1 MRVRIPIISLAMI
14 LAVGACGEP
23 QPVANEA
30 NAAARGAPV
39 ANKPVSSP
47 AGGPPRDQAPAPAAA
62 PAPAEAPPAA
72 APAVRIPAALQGRW
86 GLSPADCTSALGDAK
101 GLLVINGSEL
111 RFYESRA
118 VPSPGAEVRADS
130 IRGNFR
136 FTGEG
141 QTWTRFERLELSG
154 RNLVRID
161 SNPTAS
167 YTYAK
172 C

>member
-1 MRVRIPIISLAMI
+1 MRIRLPIISCAAI
-14 LAVGACGEP
+14 LAVGACGD
-23 QPVANEA
+23 QDPVANGA
-30 NAAARGAPV
+30 GPAATGAP
-39 ANKPVSSP
+39 ATSRPVSHA
-47 AGGPPRDQAPAPAAA
+47 AGGPSRNQIGPAA
-62 PAPAEAPPAA
+62 PAPARLATS
-72 APAVRIPAALQGRW
+72 IPAALQGRW
-86 GLSPADCTSALGDAK
+86 GLAPADCTSALGDAK
-101 GLLVINGSEL
+101 GLLVINPTEL

-118 VPSPGAEVRADS
+118 VPSAGAEVRADS

-141 QTWTRFERLELSG
+141 QTWTRFLRLERNG
-154 RNLVRID
+154 RNLIRID

>member
-1 MRVRIPIISLAMI
+1 MRVRFPIISLALI
-14 LAVGACGEP
+14 LAAGACGER
-23 QPVANEA
+23 QPVSNQA
-30 NAAARGAPV
+30 NAAATGAPV
-39 ANKPVSSP
+39 PEKAVPSP
-47 AGGPPRDQAPAPAAA
+47 AGGPSRDQVAA
-62 PAPAEAPPAA
+62 PAPGASSPVSDL
-72 APAVRIPAALQGRW
+72 PAVRIPAALQGRW

-101 GLLVINGSEL
+101 GLLVVNGTEL

-118 VPSPGAEVRADS
+118 VPSPGAEVRDDS